1 MARVSRD
8 REFIDYAGVNNFQ
21 NWDFD
26 TYYIYPRFKGPVK
39 TKADYMTAPGI
50 KRTG

>member
-1 MARVSRD
+1 MLVSNVSSVK
-8 REFIDYAGVNNFQ
+8 INFQ

-26 TYYIYPRFKGPVK
+26 AYYIYPRFKGPVK